1 MTSQTLLAF
10 VAVALAAAVVLAT
23 YALADARPVRRKVW
37 VQDRPV
43 GP

>member
-23 YALADARPVRRKVW
+23 YALAHARARPRKAW
-37 VQDRPV
+37 EMDHRA
-43 GP
+43 GR

>member
-23 YALADARPVRRKVW
+23 YVLADARAMRRQVLA
-37 VQDRPV
+37 QDRPV
-43 GP
+43 AR

>member
-23 YALADARPVRRKVW
+23 YALADARAMRRKVL
-37 VQDRPV
+37 VQAPPVDR
-43 GP
+43 